1 MYTAVSILVATS
13 RPVSI
18 LTFHRDCFLVRPVV
32 ESSSGHEV
40 KSRIKI
46 LAEDCQ
52 PIMITSMGGG
62 AWGIVLIARLDIV
75 IDFIGRWKVLKRSE
89 RDSRMD
95 TLFVFGEEYC
105 PISVNSRVLF
115 VAGCAFYELYLLE
128 DDVALN
134 ALIWRIVLLGG

>member
-52 PIMITSMGGG
+52 PIMITSMGEGG
-62 AWGIVLIARLDIV
+62 VGNRANSSTRYRHRFHRA
-75 IDFIGRWKVLKRSE
+75 LKSVEKE
-89 RDSRMD
+89 RKGFADGHSFCFR
-95 TLFVFGEEYC
+95 
-105 PISVNSRVLF
+105 
-115 VAGCAFYELYLLE
+115 
-128 DDVALN
+128 
-134 ALIWRIVLLGG
+134 